1 MLMTIH
7 CFIYIFSL
15 SLSSR
20 HLSINRPDRL
30 IITTTGKGH
39 RLDKIEDERL
49 QPTRADL
56 LVYFDAAS
64 LFLVYRYLTLITTSF
79 YCYFFCCYFLSLV
92 IKQRTIKTD
101 ANKTTSNATNIRR
114 SR

>member
-7 CFIYIFSL
+7 CFIYIFFL

-79 YCYFFCCYFLSLV
+79 YCYFLSLV